1 MTYNLH
7 RGAELD
13 LLAAAQYYRREGG
26 PKLAG
31 RFLNEFDRVVS
42 LLVEFP
48 ALGTPVDDIRRLHI
62 LHEFPYSVFYRED
75 AECIRILVVRSQY
88 RDPEYGESR
97 L

>member
-1 MTYNLH
+1 MTYSLH

-13 LLAAAQYYRREGG
+13 LFEAARFYRREGG

-31 RFLNEFDRVVS
+31 RFLNEFDRVIG

-48 ALGTPVDDIRRLHI
+48 TIGTPVDHIRRLQI
-62 LHEFPYSVFYRED
+62 LQDFPYSVIYRED
-75 AECIRILVVRSQY
+75 GEGIRILVVRSQY

-97 L
+97 M